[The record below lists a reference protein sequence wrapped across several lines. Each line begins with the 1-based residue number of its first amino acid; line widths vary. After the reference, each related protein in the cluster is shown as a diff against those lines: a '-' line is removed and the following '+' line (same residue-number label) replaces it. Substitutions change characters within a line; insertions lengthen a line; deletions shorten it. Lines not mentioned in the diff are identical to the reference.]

1 MSNSIL
7 LSQAAI
13 TGFVPAGTRKAAA
26 YEPSSVDVEQIRLEA
41 NAQAQAAVRVE
52 VDRSRLDQSEKC
64 RRCGRQ
70 FDDFLDHMKVE
81 ISDQVISLSVKLTE
95 VILRHEIPDRQM
107 LFDVIRETLEPV
119 SDLQGAKVRLH
130 PADAA
135 SLLKARSDAST
146 PMIVSDRVELVADS
160 SLAPGDMMIESRN
173 GTFDARLSQR
183 LGLLEEKLL
192 ERRRRNHA
200 NEC

>member
-1 MSNSIL
+1 MSKSIL
-7 LSQAAI
+7 LSQAI
-13 TGFVPAGTRKAAA
+13 TGFVPAGTRMASAPQQPA
-26 YEPSSVDVEQIRLEA
+26 VDVEKIRREA
-41 NAQAQAAVRVE
+41 NAQAQAAVRAE
-52 VDRSRLDQSEKC
+52 VDKHRSEQAEKC
-64 RRCGRQ
+64 RRCGSQ
-70 FDDFLDHMKVE
+70 FDEFLDHMKVE
-81 ISDQVISLSVKLTE
+81 IADQVISLAVKLTE

-135 SLLKARSDAST
+135 SLLKARAESSA

-192 ERRRRNHA
+192 ERRRRSHA
-200 NEC
+200 NER